1 MTVRTPIEPPIWTTD
16 LAGLG
21 GAIGPAP
28 EDFVVDEIPLYAPS
42 GSGEHLYVRLR
53 KRSRTTKDLVR
64 AVARAAGVPPQDIG
78 TAGMKDKHAVTT
90 QWMSLPLRAAK
101 PPESWALDEGFEV
114 VDTSCH
120 TNKLRTGHASGNRF
134 RIRLT
139 GVHDDAPNLARAIAS
154 RIAERGMPNYFG
166 AQRFGRDNLEVAIT
180 WAVADRPRRIPPF
193 ERKLFPSVLQ
203 AEVFNRYTLA
213 RIGEPLERP
222 LEGEVVRLEGSKAMF
237 VVEEPDAEME
247 RWRTLDIVP
256 TGPIFGPKMKPARGK
271 PLELE
276 QSAILALGLGEG
288 ALSHIGKLA
297 DGTRR
302 DLFVR
307 PAEVEI
313 VPEGAGRLVVS
324 FVLPSGS
331 YATLFVRE
339 LTRGAFFGDA
349 R

>member
-1 MTVRTPIEPPIWTTD
+1 MRKPIEPPVWTTD
-16 LAGLG
+16 LPGLG
-21 GAIGPAP
+21 GEIGPAP

-42 GSGEHLYVRLR
+42 GNGEHLYVRLR

-64 AVARAAGVPPQDIG
+64 AVASAAGVAPQDIG

-90 QWMSLPLRAAK
+90 QWVSLPARAAK
-101 PPESWALDEGFEV
+101 APESWELGDDLEV
-114 VDTSCH
+114 VETSRH
-120 TNKLRTGHASGNRF
+120 TNKLRTGHSSGNRF

-139 GVHDDAPNLARAIAS
+139 GVHDDASNLARAVVS
-154 RIAERGMPNYFG
+154 RIGERGMPNYFG
-166 AQRFGRDNLEVAIT
+166 AQRFGTRGDNLDTAMEWAI
-180 WAVADRPRRIPPF
+180 AERPPRIPPF

-203 AEVFNRYTLA
+203 AEVFNRYALA
-213 RIGEPLERP
+213 RVGEPLEKP
-222 LEGEVVRLEGSKAMF
+222 LAGEVVRLDGSKAMF
-237 VVEEPDAEME
+237 VVEEPDAETE

-256 TGPIFGPKMKPARGK
+256 TGPIFGPKMKPARGR

-276 QSAILALGLGEG
+276 QSAIAALGLGEE
-288 ALSHIGKLA
+288 ALSRMGRLA

-307 PAEVEI
+307 PAEVEL
-313 VPEGAGRLVVS
+313 VPEGPGELVVS

-339 LTRGAFFGDA
+339 LTRSAFLGDA